1 MLVNLN
7 IYLWPQRIHK
17 LNRKGFWQ
25 TLIPEKKQVQQNLQ
39 HGAFAILFP
48 RLVKAGNQKV
58 SASGVMGTT
67 LWIGDLLQLWWFA
80 DENLSGGKSC
90 QFKPMK

>member
-7 IYLWPQRIHK
+7 IYLWPQRIHN
-17 LNRKGFWQ
+17 LNKKGDW
-25 TLIPEKKQVQQNLQ
+25 LPEKKKQVQQNLQ
-39 HGAFAILFP
+39 RGAFAILFP

-67 LWIGDLLQLWWFA
+67 LWIGHLLQLWWFA
-80 DENLSGGKSC
+80 DENLSGGKGC
-90 QFKPMK
+90 QFKRMK